1 MNIKNI
7 LGRVGQATSVSRLL
21 VIFYVLLLIYPVSF
35 VVLTSLKSTN
45 EFYTN
50 IWGLPRSYE
59 WSNYARAWVEGR
71 IGDAF
76 FNSVFIVT
84 ISVIGILTLGTLA
97 GYALA
102 RLEIPYANAIAV
114 GLVLMTLIPTESVLV
129 PAYLLT
135 IRLGLVGTRAGLILP
150 YIGWSLPLT
159 IFLLRGFFMSIPSE
173 LIEAARIDGAS
184 ELRIF
189 FRIALPLM
197 LPALATTAIMSFVGL
212 WGELLWALIVLSTQ
226 AAIRTLPF
234 SLVEF
239 RGQFATDWGPL
250 SAAICIILL
259 PLVIFFFFTQKYF
272 IQGLTA
278 GAVKG

>member
-59 WSNYARAWVEGR
+59 WSNYVRAWVEGR

-102 RLEIPYANAIAV
+102 RLEIPYANVIAV

-159 IFLLRGFFMSIPSE
+159 IFLFRGFFMSIPSE

-197 LPALATTAIMSFVGL
+197 LPALATTAILSFVGL

>member
-76 FNSVFIVT
+76 FNSVFIVI

-102 RLEIPYANAIAV
+102 RLEIPYANVIAV

-135 IRLGLVGTRAGLILP
+135 IRLGLVGTRAGLIFP

-159 IFLLRGFFMSIPSE
+159 IFLFRGFFMSIPSE

-189 FRIALPLM
+189 FRVALPLM